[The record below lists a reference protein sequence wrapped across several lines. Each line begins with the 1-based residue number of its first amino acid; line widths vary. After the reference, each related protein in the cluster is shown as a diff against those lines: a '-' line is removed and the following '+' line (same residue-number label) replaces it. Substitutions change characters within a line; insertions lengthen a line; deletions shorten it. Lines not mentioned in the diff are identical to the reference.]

1 VQIDALPITNLGV
14 AMKRREFFKGLAGA
28 TLVWSLSARAQD
40 RVRRIGV
47 LMTTS
52 LDDPETQ
59 ARTRAFFQGMK
70 ELGWTE
76 GRNIRFDVRWDGGSA
91 DGARKVAAELAA
103 VSPDVILASGV
114 VSLAALQSRR
124 DIPMVFTLAPDPVG
138 AGFVE
143 SLAQPGGNVTGFM
156 QFEYSL
162 SGKWL
167 ELLKEIAPNIT
178 RAAVLRDP
186 AISAGIGQFAVIQAV
201 APAIGVDVRPID
213 VRNAAEIERGV
224 SAFARV
230 PNGGLVV
237 TAAPGTTS
245 HRELIARV
253 ATRNKLPSVGPF
265 RSFVESGGLV
275 SYGANID
282 DQFRRAAS
290 YVDRILKGE
299 KPADLPVQAPTKYE
313 LLINLKTARALGF
326 TIPSAVIARAD
337 QIIE

>member
-1 VQIDALPITNLGV
+1 
-14 AMKRREFFKGLAGA
+14 MRRREFVTLLGGA
-28 TLVWSLSARAQD
+28 VAARPFAVRAQQTE
-40 RVRRIGV
+40 RMRRIGV

-59 ARTRAFFQGMK
+59 VRTKAFLQGMQ

-76 GRNIRFDVRWDGGSA
+76 GRNIHFDVRSDGGTA
-91 DGARKVAAELAA
+91 DAARKAAAELVAL
-103 VSPDVILASGV
+103 SPDVIVASGV
-114 VSLAALQSRR
+114 VSLAALQTRR
-124 DIPMVFTLAPDPVG
+124 DVPIVFTLAPDPVG

-143 SLAQPGGNVTGFM
+143 SLAQPGGNITGFM

-167 ELLKEIAPNIT
+167 ELLKEIAPTVT

-186 AISAGIGQFAVIQAV
+186 AISAGVGQFAVIQAV
-201 APAIGVDVRPID
+201 APAIGIDVRPID
-213 VRNAAEIERGV
+213 VRERAEIERGIT
-224 SAFARV
+224 AFAHA

-237 TAAPGTTS
+237 TAAPGTTT
-245 HRELIARV
+245 HRKLIAQV
-253 ATRNKLPSVGPF
+253 AARNKLPSVGPF

-275 SYGANID
+275 SYGANLGE
-282 DQFRRAAS
+282 QFRRAAS

-313 LLINLKTARALGF
+313 LLINLTTAKALGV
-326 TIPSAVIARAD
+326 TIPPAVLARAD
-337 QIIE
+337 QVIE

>member
-1 VQIDALPITNLGV
+1 V
-14 AMKRREFFKGLAGA
+14 KRREFFKGLAGA
-28 TLVWSLSARAQD
+28 TVAWSFAARAQD

-52 LDDPETQ
+52 LGDPETQ
-59 ARTRAFFQGMK
+59 VRTKAFLQGMQ

-76 GRNIRFDVRWDGGSA
+76 GRNIRFDVRWDGGTA
-91 DGARKVAAELAA
+91 DRARKAAAELVAL
-103 VSPDVILASGV
+103 SPDVILASGV
-114 VSLAALQSRR
+114 VSLAALQTRR
-124 DIPMVFTLAPDPVG
+124 DIPLVFTLAPDPVG

-201 APAIGVDVRPID
+201 APSMGIDVRPID
-213 VRNAAEIERGV
+213 VREGDEIERGV
-224 SAFARV
+224 SAFARG

-237 TAAPGTTS
+237 TASPGTTT

-253 ATRNKLPSVGPF
+253 AARNKLPSVGPF

-275 SYGANID
+275 SYGANLE

-313 LLINLKTARALGF
+313 LLINLKTAKASIL
-326 TIPSAVIARAD
+326 PAVLAPAD
-337 QIIE
+337 QVIE

>member
-1 VQIDALPITNLGV
+1 MQIDTLPITNLGV

-76 GRNIRFDVRWDGGSA
+76 GSNIRFDVRWDGGSA

-178 RAAVLRDP
+178 RACS
-186 AISAGIGQFAVIQAV
+186 SASRSSHICGHRTIRSYPGGGTCNWRRRSADRRTQ
-201 APAIGVDVRPID
+201 RS
-213 VRNAAEIERGV
+213 RN
-224 SAFARV
+224 
-230 PNGGLVV
+230 
-237 TAAPGTTS
+237 
-245 HRELIARV
+245 
-253 ATRNKLPSVGPF
+253 
-265 RSFVESGGLV
+265 
-275 SYGANID
+275 
-282 DQFRRAAS
+282 RAW
-290 YVDRILKGE
+290 G
-299 KPADLPVQAPTKYE
+299 
-313 LLINLKTARALGF
+313 
-326 TIPSAVIARAD
+326 
-337 QIIE
+337 

>member
-1 VQIDALPITNLGV
+1 VSLTSGV
-14 AMKRREFFKGLAGA
+14 AVKRREFIKGLVGGA
-28 TLVWSLSARAQD
+28 VAWPLAARTQE

-52 LDDPETQ
+52 LGDSETQ
-59 ARTRAFFQGMK
+59 ARTKAFLQGMQ

-76 GRNIRFDVRWDGGSA
+76 GRNIRFDIRWDTGA
-91 DGARKVAAELAA
+91 VDGARKVAAELLTL
-103 VSPDVILASGV
+103 SPDVILASGV
-114 VSLAALQSRR
+114 RALAALQTSR
-124 DIPMVFTLAPDPVG
+124 DIPIVFTLAPDPVG

-167 ELLKEIAPNIT
+167 ELLREIAPNVT
-178 RAAVLRDP
+178 RAAILRDP
-186 AISAGIGQFAVIQAV
+186 TISAGIGQFAVIQAV
-201 APAIGVDVRPID
+201 APAIGIDVRPID
-213 VRNAAEIERGV
+213 VREGAEIERGV

-237 TAAPGTTS
+237 TASPGTTT

-253 ATRNKLPSVGPF
+253 AVRNKLPSVGPF

-275 SYGANID
+275 SYGANLE
-282 DQFRRAAS
+282 DQFRRAAG

-313 LLINLKTARALGF
+313 LLINLKTAKALGV
-326 TIPSAVIARAD
+326 TIPQAVLARAD
-337 QIIE
+337 QVIE